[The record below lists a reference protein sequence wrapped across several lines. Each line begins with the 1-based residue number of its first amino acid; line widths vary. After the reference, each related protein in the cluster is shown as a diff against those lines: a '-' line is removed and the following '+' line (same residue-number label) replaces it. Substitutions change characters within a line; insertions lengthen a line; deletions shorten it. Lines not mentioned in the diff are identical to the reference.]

1 MLQKIISTLI
11 GTPSDR
17 VIKRY
22 NSELINIPSLEEEM
36 KILSDQEIKD
46 RSDNLRKN
54 YSEKN
59 DNSEFIA
66 EGISIVREVAERTVK
81 LRPFDTQILG
91 ALALYKGNIAEM
103 GTGEGKTLVAVLAC
117 YLNVVKGDKVHV
129 VTVNDYL
136 AMRDSEFAREIL
148 EFLNITV
155 GCNVSG
161 LTDDEKKVIYSSDV
175 IYGTNSEF
183 GFDYLKD
190 NLISN
195 PENKLQTGLEYCLI
209 DEVDSILIDEAR
221 TPLVI
226 SGSIEGSSDMYVELS
241 QVISKLDEKFVTIS
255 EKDNSVQL
263 NEDGFIEIEEML
275 RDKGILEEGKGL
287 FASESLHIMH
297 CLNAT
302 LRAYFVIKKDV
313 DYLIKNSEI
322 LIIDEY
328 TGRAM
333 EGRRWSNGIHQALEA
348 KEGLDI
354 QPENETIA
362 SITYQNYFRIYK
374 TLSGMTGTANTEA
387 TEFLDIYGLNVVCI
401 PPNKPTKRNDQND
414 RMYPSKEAKYRAII
428 EDIKATNKI
437 GQPLLIGTP
446 SVEISE
452 EISNRLKKVKIKF
465 NLLNA
470 KNHKLE
476 AKIISEAGCVGAI
489 TIATNMAGRGTDI
502 KLGKSQQE
510 KEDIIK
516 RGGLRVIGVE
526 RQDNR
531 RLDNQLRGRSGRQ
544 GDPGSSCFYVSPED
558 SLLRKFGGDRMKSI
572 MDTLIDG
579 DELIEHSLLNRA
591 VTNSQKKLEGSHYDA
606 RKQIVKYDNVTNSQR
621 ENIYS
626 IRNKI
631 LKLNKDTLDNYFNK
645 LSLPVF
651 EDFIASFGQDT
662 FKDSFSIK
670 KKVLEKYGLDVVEGA
685 DADKINEAFLKILK
699 EINLMANETVID
711 VKKGI
716 MLQALD
722 FNWIRHIANSDELRR
737 GVGLR
742 GYAQKDPI
750 KEYEN
755 ESFQSFESLLI
766 KFSETIVNEIIRLY
780 KEGSEKTRPQEN
792 NSGWLISDA
801 LLGDA
806 G

>member
-1 MLQKIISTLI
+1 
-11 GTPSDR
+11 
-17 VIKRY
+17 
-22 NSELINIPSLEEEM
+22 
-36 KILSDQEIKD
+36 
-46 RSDNLRKN
+46 
-54 YSEKN
+54 
-59 DNSEFIA
+59 
-66 EGISIVREVAERTVK
+66 
-81 LRPFDTQILG
+81 
-91 ALALYKGNIAEM
+91 
-103 GTGEGKTLVAVLAC
+103 
-117 YLNVVKGDKVHV
+117 
-129 VTVNDYL
+129 
-136 AMRDSEFAREIL
+136 MRDSEFAREIL